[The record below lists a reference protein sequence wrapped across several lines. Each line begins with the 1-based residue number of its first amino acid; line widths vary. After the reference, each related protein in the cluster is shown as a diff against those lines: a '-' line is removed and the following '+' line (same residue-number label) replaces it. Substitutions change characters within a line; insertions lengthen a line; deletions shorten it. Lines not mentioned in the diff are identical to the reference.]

1 MGKKNLV
8 SQSSILSDAH
18 GSGLVA
24 QNVAGSLNNRKKKK
38 TKAEQRRKLRTGID
52 IPTPDE
58 IRVIVSTLQGRWRP
72 LLLTAIFTG
81 LRASEL
87 RGLRWSDVDLAKA
100 ELHVHQRADR
110 YNKIDAPK
118 SEAGERTVPL
128 PPVVVSTLR
137 EWKMACPKGGL
148 DLVFPNGAGKVETRT
163 NITNRGLIPVQIAAG
178 VCTIVKDDDGK
189 VVLDDNGKPAR
200 KAKYGMHALR
210 HFYASWCINRRED

>member
-8 SQSSILSDAH
+8 SQSSMLSDPQ

-58 IRVIVSTLQGRWRP
+58 IRAIVSTLQGRWRP

-87 RGLRWSDVDLAKA
+87 RGLRWSHVDFDKA
-100 ELHVHQRADR
+100 RLHVRQRAGR
-110 YNKIDAPK
+110 YTKIDRATSGARDGP
-118 SEAGERTVPL
+118 G
-128 PPVVVSTLR
+128 PP
-137 EWKMACPKGGL
+137 
-148 DLVFPNGAGKVETRT
+148 
-163 NITNRGLIPVQIAAG
+163 
-178 VCTIVKDDDGK
+178 
-189 VVLDDNGKPAR
+189 
-200 KAKYGMHALR
+200 
-210 HFYASWCINRRED
+210 